1 MSLCLSMLDV
11 SPKEVAALGDIVTS
25 MESGFACGKSRLVEH
40 GLLHL
45 RPFNV
50 GIDGHLD
57 LSEMY
62 RIPIGIAPATKSSL
76 QAGDLLF
83 NNTNSRDLVG
93 KIALIHKNM
102 EAGFSN
108 HMTRIRLDS
117 SRCEPL
123 FLVFYMRQLWLDGYF
138 RDRCTQWVSQAAFGS
153 KLLADVRIPL
163 PPLAEQRRIAGILN
177 RAAHIQRLRARA
189 TDHLRSLAPALF
201 AQTFGDPAANPMGW
215 PIARLGELCETD
227 RQILQ
232 PDNPQAAGLPFV
244 GVENVGS
251 GTGVLGFDTRS
262 RVGSQ
267 KSAAFRFDKQHI
279 LYARLRPYLN
289 KVATPSFEGRC
300 STELVPLLPRNNVDR
315 HFLAHLLRHKTS
327 VDFATASVT
336 GARMPRT
343 DMKVLMSM
351 PVPLPPLAEQRRFA
365 TVAGQAQR
373 MTRTAETATATAR
386 ALAASLM
393 ARLLNPNPPS

>member
-1 MSLCLSMLDV
+1 MTGLGHVTKRDLANM
-11 SPKEVAALGDIVTS
+11 EVAI
-25 MESGFACGKSRLVEH
+25 
-40 GLLHL
+40 
-45 RPFNV
+45 
-50 GIDGHLD
+50 
-57 LSEMY
+57 
-62 RIPIGIAPATKSSL
+62 
-76 QAGDLLF
+76 
-83 NNTNSRDLVG
+83 
-93 KIALIHKNM
+93 
-102 EAGFSN
+102 
-108 HMTRIRLDS
+108 
-117 SRCEPL
+117 
-123 FLVFYMRQLWLDGYF
+123 
-138 RDRCTQWVSQAAFGS
+138 
-153 KLLADVRIPL
+153 

-177 RAAHIQRLRARA
+177 RVAHIQHLRARA

-201 AQTFGDPAANPMGW
+201 AQTFGDPAVNPMGW
-215 PIARLGELCETD
+215 PLARLGELCETD

-232 PDNPQAAGLPFV
+232 PDNPRAAGLPFV

-251 GTGVLGFDTRS
+251 GTGVLDFDTRS

-351 PVPLPPLAEQRRFA
+351 PVPLPLLAEQRRFA
-365 TVAGQAQR
+365 TVARQAQR
-373 MTRTAETATATAR
+373 MTRAAETATATAR

-393 ARLLNPNPPS
+393 DRLLNPNPPPWPTSSTTGGEAR

>member
-1 MSLCLSMLDV
+1 
-11 SPKEVAALGDIVTS
+11 
-25 MESGFACGKSRLVEH
+25 
-40 GLLHL
+40 
-45 RPFNV
+45 
-50 GIDGHLD
+50 
-57 LSEMY
+57 MY

-201 AQTFGDPAANPMGW
+201 VQTFGDPAANPMGW
-215 PIARLGELCETD
+215 PLARLGDVATV
-227 RQILQ
+227 
-232 PDNPQAAGLPFV
+232 AAGDPAPQEPEAFASDGPLFV
-244 GVENVGS
+244 RMQDVGRGRLDPALS
-251 GTGVLGFDTRS
+251 TSADRLNPAWLS
-262 RVGSQ
+262 R
-267 KSAAFRFDKQHI
+267 H
-279 LYARLRPYLN
+279 RLRLFPENSILIPKSGASINLN
-289 KVATPSFEGRC
+289 HRAM
-300 STELVPLLPRNNVDR
+300 L
-315 HFLAHLLRHKTS
+315 
-327 VDFATASVT
+327 ATAAHVVSHLAVLIPNRARVEPDWLFWWSVHYD
-336 GARMPRT
+336 PRERAQVT
-343 DMKVLMSM
+343 SLPSLKLATLKEA

-365 TVAGQAQR
+365 TVARQAQR
-373 MTRTAETATATAR
+373 MTRAAETATATAR

-393 ARLLNPNPPS
+393 DRLLNPNPSP